1 MRRITNDGNI
11 IISSDGKDNTG
22 MRVDTGSID
31 LGDANKSPK
40 AVNNGTIEI
49 NGLNVNNLLGYSNF
63 GMVANG
69 INEGLD
75 LAAAKEY
82 VNQHFDEAML
92 SVVYGGV
99 DFEEE

>member
-1 MRRITNDGNI
+1 MIGDNEKQFVEALINHLPRVAKTQEYLKENFNV
-11 IISSDGKDNTG
+11 SSYYDEDNET
-22 MRVDTGSID
+22 
-31 LGDANKSPK
+31 LH
-40 AVNNGTIEI
+40 
-49 NGLNVNNLLGYSNF
+49 L
-63 GMVANG
+63 VANG

>member
-1 MRRITNDGNI
+1 MFGENEKKFVESLVNHLSNVAKVQDYLKENFNVL
-11 IISSDGKDNTG
+11 SYYDEDNET
-22 MRVDTGSID
+22 
-31 LGDANKSPK
+31 LH
-40 AVNNGTIEI
+40 
-49 NGLNVNNLLGYSNF
+49 L
-63 GMVANG
+63 VANG

-82 VNQHFDEAML
+82 VNQQIDEAML

>member
-1 MRRITNDGNI
+1 MFGENEKKFVESLVNHLSNVAKVQDYLKENFNVL
-11 IISSDGKDNTG
+11 SYYDEDNET
-22 MRVDTGSID
+22 
-31 LGDANKSPK
+31 LH
-40 AVNNGTIEI
+40 
-49 NGLNVNNLLGYSNF
+49 L
-63 GMVANG
+63 VANE

-82 VNQHFDEAML
+82 VNQQIDEAML

>member
-1 MRRITNDGNI
+1 MFGENEKKFVEALVNHLSNVAKVQEYLKENMNV
-11 IISSDGKDNTG
+11 SSYYDEDNET
-22 MRVDTGSID
+22 
-31 LGDANKSPK
+31 LH
-40 AVNNGTIEI
+40 
-49 NGLNVNNLLGYSNF
+49 L
-63 GMVANG
+63 VANG

-82 VNQHFDEAML
+82 VNQQIDEAML

>member
-1 MRRITNDGNI
+1 MIGEYEKQFVE
-11 IISSDGKDNTG
+11 S
-22 MRVDTGSID
+22 
-31 LGDANKSPK
+31 L
-40 AVNNGTIEI
+40 VNH
-49 NGLNVNNLLGYSNF
+49 LSNVAKVQDYLKENF
-63 GMVANG
+63 NVLSYYDEENETLHLVANG

-82 VNQHFDEAML
+82 VNQCIDEAML

>member
-1 MRRITNDGNI
+1 MFGENEKKFVEALVNHLSNVAKVQTYLKENFNVLSYYDE
-11 IISSDGKDNTG
+11 DNET
-22 MRVDTGSID
+22 
-31 LGDANKSPK
+31 LH
-40 AVNNGTIEI
+40 
-49 NGLNVNNLLGYSNF
+49 L
-63 GMVANG
+63 VANE

-82 VNQHFDEAML
+82 VNQQIDEAML

>member
-1 MRRITNDGNI
+1 MFGENEKKFVESLVNHLSNVAKVQDYLKENFNVL
-11 IISSDGKDNTG
+11 SYYDEDNETLHLVG
-22 MRVDTGSID
+22 
-31 LGDANKSPK
+31 
-40 AVNNGTIEI
+40 
-49 NGLNVNNLLGYSNF
+49 
-63 GMVANG
+63 NG

-82 VNQHFDEAML
+82 VNQQIDEAML

>member
-1 MRRITNDGNI
+1 MFGENEKKFVEALVNHLSNVAKVQDYLKENFNV
-11 IISSDGKDNTG
+11 SSYYDEDNET
-22 MRVDTGSID
+22 
-31 LGDANKSPK
+31 LH
-40 AVNNGTIEI
+40 
-49 NGLNVNNLLGYSNF
+49 L
-63 GMVANG
+63 VANE

-82 VNQHFDEAML
+82 VNQQIDEVML